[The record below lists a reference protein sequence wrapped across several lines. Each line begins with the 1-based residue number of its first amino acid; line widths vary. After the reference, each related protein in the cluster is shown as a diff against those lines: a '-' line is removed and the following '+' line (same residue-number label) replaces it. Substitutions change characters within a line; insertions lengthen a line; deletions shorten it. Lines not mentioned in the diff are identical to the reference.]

1 MADPGNIME
10 DLVRQAQSGDPS
22 ALEQLLAQ
30 IAPSIQRFGH
40 RMCQNAADSED
51 VLQDTLIN
59 VLGHLK
65 EFEGRSS
72 FTSWVFSL
80 TRSACTRRRRGLKNQ
95 TMAPLDDLGD
105 TLSSTHTPEQGA
117 SERELSRLLESA
129 LDRLS
134 DEHREVLLLRDV
146 EALTAPEAAEVLGI
160 SVDALKSRL
169 HRARQSLRQAL
180 EPVLEPQ
187 APPASATCPDIMQ
200 LWSRKLEG
208 DLDALDCAQMEKH
221 LLTCPACNS
230 ACSALKTALMACRRE
245 VHNDVSPEIQSQVK
259 SALRIWMANK
269 QSSPPAAAGLESPDR

>member
-1 MADPGNIME
+1 ME

-22 ALEQLLAQ
+22 AVERLLEQ
-30 IAPSIQRFGH
+30 IAPSIQRFGQ
-40 RMCQNAADSED
+40 RMCQNTADSED
-51 VLQDTLIN
+51 VLQDTLLN

-95 TMAPLDDLGD
+95 AMAPLDDIGE
-105 TLSSTHTPEQGA
+105 TLKSTHTPEQGA

-134 DEHREVLLLRDV
+134 EEHREVLLLRDV
-146 EALTAPEAAEVLGI
+146 ESLTAPEAADILGI

-169 HRARQSLRQAL
+169 HRARQALRQAL
-180 EPVLEPQ
+180 RPVLEPQ
-187 APPASATCPDIMQ
+187 AAAASASCPDIMQ
-200 LWSRKLEG
+200 LWSQKLEG

-245 VHNDVSPEIQSQVK
+245 ATNDVSQEVQAQVK
-259 SALRIWMANK
+259 AAVRIWMNQK
-269 QSSPPAAAGLESPDR
+269 QSTPPTAGDLEAPSR